1 MKWWNFSDSA
11 FVTFFVI
18 VAVLF
23 ALAVFLIITY
33 SLSASNEHRDLKKYK
48 DGSLTTRVYVIDVKH
63 NVVTYFN
70 KNNIR
75 QKRKIDMNGFY
86 QRFNANDIA
95 KVKTWIFN
103 ICLDFKSVD
112 PYLEVDVLVN
122 KGHTSYFSLLKLI
135 KFDALQGIIHCESF
149 ILKYISP
156 NAFDKKHKGIPTG
169 VLKRSAMEEL
179 VLKDKSTKG
188 FTFAIRFFYKRQF
201 VLSNDKIERYTMMTM
216 KNAIY
221 PFASNYKFPRQIID
235 DGNNELLLFDLRIDS
250 QEEALRLANSI
261 ARSIKKCIGVNG
273 FENQVSFSIGVL
285 ENSLFYQDFESMVSK
300 AQEACINGQHS
311 GQEILVFKKEANP
324 FGEINKYKQ
333 EVEKLLKPNAL
344 RYLFR
349 PVIDSHRKR
358 VIGYFE
364 YVKTYDSPF
373 STYGEMSKYASRY
386 NKNKQLF
393 ATVAK
398 YVIPKFSSEAQERS
412 WRLFLK
418 VSFLDFDYIPS
429 VLSQI
434 PEASNIKLVLVVDEQ
449 EINENASNLDS
460 LNHSLSV
467 LRNEKLELAMLM
479 KDKNLLLDSS
489 VYENFDY
496 FIAGSMM
503 IGEIKVNNRSRLSIH
518 TLIEQLLKYKKPII
532 ATDLE
537 SWQSIELIV
546 KSGISIVSTEVI
558 SPSNDMLLP
567 IDKKKMDRLVDLDNK
582 YN

>member
-1 MKWWNFSDSA
+1 MKWWDFSDSA
-11 FVTFFVI
+11 FLTFSI
-18 VAVLF
+18 IILVLIM
-23 ALAVFLIITY
+23 LTIFLVLTFTLSS
-33 SLSASNEHRDLKKYK
+33 SLEHKDLKKYK
-48 DGSLTTRVYVIDVKH
+48 DGSLTTRVYVIDVKK

-86 QRFNANDIA
+86 QRFNANDIS

-135 KFDALQGIIHCESF
+135 KYDALQGIIHCESF

-156 NAFDKKHKGIPTG
+156 NGFDRKHKGIPTG

-179 VLKDKSTKG
+179 VTKDKSTKG

-201 VLSNDKIERYTMMTM
+201 VLTNDKIERYTMMTM

-261 ARSIKKCIGVNG
+261 AHSIKKTIGVNG

-311 GQEILVFKKEANP
+311 NQEILVFKKEANP

-398 YVIPKFSSEAQERS
+398 YVIPKFSSEAQERG

-429 VLSQI
+429 VLEQI
-434 PEASNIKLVLVVDEQ
+434 PEANNIKLVLVVDEQ

-467 LRNEKLELAMLM
+467 LRKEKLELAMLM

>member
-1 MKWWNFSDSA
+1 MKWWDFSDKA
-11 FVTFFVI
+11 FLTFAIISLVLLVLAIFVI
-18 VAVLF
+18 
-23 ALAVFLIITY
+23 ITF
-33 SLSASNEHRDLKKYK
+33 SLSSSLEHKDLKKYK
-48 DGSLTTRVYVIDVKH
+48 DGSLTTRVYVIDVKK

-86 QRFNANDIA
+86 QRFNAMDIG
-95 KVKTWIFN
+95 KVKNWIFN
-103 ICLDFKSVD
+103 ISLDFKSVD

-135 KFDALQGIIHCESF
+135 KYDALQGIIHCESF
-149 ILKYISP
+149 ILKYITP
-156 NAFDKKHKGIPTG
+156 NAFDKRHKGIPTG
-169 VLKRSAMEEL
+169 VIKRSAMEEL
-179 VLKDKSTKG
+179 VTKDKSTKG

-261 ARSIKKCIGVNG
+261 AHSIKKCIGVNG

-311 GQEILVFKKEANP
+311 NQEILVFKKEANP

-349 PVIDSHRKR
+349 PIIDSHRKR

-373 STYGEMSKYASRY
+373 STYGEMSKYASRF

-398 YVIPKFSSEAQERS
+398 YVIPKFSSESQERT

-429 VLSQI
+429 VLAQI

-460 LNHSLSV
+460 LNYSLNV
-467 LRNEKLELAMLM
+467 LRKEKLELAMLM

>member
-1 MKWWNFSDSA
+1 MKWWDFSDKA
-11 FVTFFVI
+11 FLTFAIISLVLLVLAIFVI
-18 VAVLF
+18 
-23 ALAVFLIITY
+23 ITF
-33 SLSASNEHRDLKKYK
+33 SLSSSLEHKDLKKYK
-48 DGSLTTRVYVIDVKH
+48 DGSLTTRVYVIDVKK

-86 QRFNANDIA
+86 QRFNAMDIG
-95 KVKTWIFN
+95 KVKNWIFN
-103 ICLDFKSVD
+103 ISLDFKSVD

-135 KFDALQGIIHCESF
+135 KYDALQGIIHCESF
-149 ILKYISP
+149 ILKYITP
-156 NAFDKKHKGIPTG
+156 NAFDKRHKGIPTG
-169 VLKRSAMEEL
+169 VIKRSAMEEL
-179 VLKDKSTKG
+179 VTKDKSTKG

-261 ARSIKKCIGVNG
+261 AHSIKKCIGVNG

-311 GQEILVFKKEANP
+311 NQEILVFKKEANP

-373 STYGEMSKYASRY
+373 STYGEMSKYASRF

-398 YVIPKFSSEAQERS
+398 YVIPKCSSESQERT

-429 VLSQI
+429 VLAQI

-460 LNHSLSV
+460 LNYSLNV
-467 LRNEKLELAMLM
+467 LRKEKLELAMLM

>member
-1 MKWWNFSDSA
+1 
-11 FVTFFVI
+11 
-18 VAVLF
+18 
-23 ALAVFLIITY
+23 
-33 SLSASNEHRDLKKYK
+33 
-48 DGSLTTRVYVIDVKH
+48 
-63 NVVTYFN
+63 
-70 KNNIR
+70 
-75 QKRKIDMNGFY
+75 
-86 QRFNANDIA
+86 
-95 KVKTWIFN
+95 
-103 ICLDFKSVD
+103 
-112 PYLEVDVLVN
+112 
-122 KGHTSYFSLLKLI
+122 
-135 KFDALQGIIHCESF
+135 
-149 ILKYISP
+149 
-156 NAFDKKHKGIPTG
+156 
-169 VLKRSAMEEL
+169 MEEL
-179 VLKDKSTKG
+179 VTKDKSTKG

-201 VLSNDKIERYTMMTM
+201 VLTNDKIERYTMMTM

-261 ARSIKKCIGVNG
+261 AHSIKKTIGVNG

-311 GQEILVFKKEANP
+311 NQEILVFKKEANP

-398 YVIPKFSSEAQERS
+398 YVIPKFSSEAQERG

-429 VLSQI
+429 VLEQI
-434 PEASNIKLVLVVDEQ
+434 PEANNIKLVLVVDEQ

-467 LRNEKLELAMLM
+467 LRKEKLELAMLM

>member
-1 MKWWNFSDSA
+1 MKWWDFSDKA
-11 FVTFFVI
+11 FLTFAI
-18 VAVLF
+18 ISLVLLV
-23 ALAVFLIITY
+23 LAIFLIITF
-33 SLSASNEHRDLKKYK
+33 SLSSSLEHKDLKKYK
-48 DGSLTTRVYVIDVKH
+48 DGSLTTRVYVIDVKK

-86 QRFNANDIA
+86 QRFNAMDIG
-95 KVKTWIFN
+95 KVKNWIFN
-103 ICLDFKSVD
+103 ISLDFKSVD

-135 KFDALQGIIHCESF
+135 KYDALQGIIHCESF
-149 ILKYISP
+149 ILKYITP
-156 NAFDKKHKGIPTG
+156 NAFDKRHKGIPTG
-169 VLKRSAMEEL
+169 VIKRSAMEEL
-179 VLKDKSTKG
+179 VTKDKSTKG

-261 ARSIKKCIGVNG
+261 AHSIKKCIGVNG

-311 GQEILVFKKEANP
+311 NQEILVFKKEANP

-373 STYGEMSKYASRY
+373 STYGEMSKYASRF

-398 YVIPKFSSEAQERS
+398 YVIPKFSSESQERT

-429 VLSQI
+429 VLAQI

-460 LNHSLSV
+460 LNYSLNV
-467 LRNEKLELAMLM
+467 LRKEKLELAMLM

>member
-1 MKWWNFSDSA
+1 MKAWDFSNGP
-11 FVTFFVI
+11 FVTLFFI
-18 VAVLF
+18 MLIF
-23 ALAVFLIITY
+23 IGLTVFLVVSYVLT
-33 SLSASNEHRDLKKYK
+33 SSAEHKDLKKYK
-48 DGSLTTRVYVIDVKH
+48 DGSLTTRVYVIDVKK

-86 QRFNANDIA
+86 QRFNSNDVS

-135 KFDALQGIIHCESF
+135 KYDALQGIIHCESF

-156 NAFDKKHKGIPTG
+156 NGFDKRHKGIPTG

-179 VLKDKSTKG
+179 VLNDKSTKG
-188 FTFAIRFFYKRQF
+188 FTFAIRFFYKKQF
-201 VLSNDKIERYTMMTM
+201 ALVNDKIERYTMMTM

-261 ARSIKKCIGVNG
+261 AHSIKKCIGVNG

-285 ENSLFYQDFESMVSK
+285 ENSLFYQDFESMITK

-311 GQEILVFKKEANP
+311 NQEILVFKKEANP

-358 VIGYFE
+358 ILGYFQ

-398 YVIPKFSSEAQERS
+398 YVIPKFSSESSERN

-429 VLSQI
+429 VLAQI
-434 PEASNIKLVLVVDEQ
+434 PEAQNIKLVLVVDEQ
-449 EINENASNLDS
+449 EINENASNLES
-460 LNHSLSV
+460 LNHSLKTLS
-467 LRNEKLELAMLM
+467 NEKLELAMLM

-546 KSGISIVSTEVI
+546 KSGISIVSTEVM

-567 IDKKKMDRLVDLDNK
+567 IDKKKMDRLVELDNK

>member
-1 MKWWNFSDSA
+1 MKWWDFSDKA
-11 FVTFFVI
+11 FLTFAIISLVLLVLAIFVI
-18 VAVLF
+18 VTF
-23 ALAVFLIITY
+23 
-33 SLSASNEHRDLKKYK
+33 SLSSSLEHKDLKKYK
-48 DGSLTTRVYVIDVKH
+48 DGSLTTRVYVIDVKK

-86 QRFNANDIA
+86 QRFNAMDIG
-95 KVKTWIFN
+95 KVKNWIFN
-103 ICLDFKSVD
+103 ISLDFKSVD

-135 KFDALQGIIHCESF
+135 KYDALQGIIHCESF
-149 ILKYISP
+149 ILKYITP
-156 NAFDKKHKGIPTG
+156 NAFDKRHKGIPTG
-169 VLKRSAMEEL
+169 VIKRSAMEEL
-179 VLKDKSTKG
+179 VTKDKSTKG

-261 ARSIKKCIGVNG
+261 AHSIKKCIGVNG

-311 GQEILVFKKEANP
+311 NQEILVFKKEANP

-373 STYGEMSKYASRY
+373 STYGEMSKYASRF

-398 YVIPKFSSEAQERS
+398 YVIPKFSSESQERS

-429 VLSQI
+429 VLAQI

-460 LNHSLSV
+460 LNYSLNV
-467 LRNEKLELAMLM
+467 LRKEKLELAMLM

>member
-1 MKWWNFSDSA
+1 MKWWDFSDKA
-11 FVTFFVI
+11 FLTFAIISLVLLVLAIFVI
-18 VAVLF
+18 
-23 ALAVFLIITY
+23 ITF
-33 SLSASNEHRDLKKYK
+33 SLSSSLEHKDLKKYK
-48 DGSLTTRVYVIDVKH
+48 DGSLTTRVYVIDVKK

-86 QRFNANDIA
+86 QRFNAMDIG
-95 KVKTWIFN
+95 KVKNWIFN
-103 ICLDFKSVD
+103 ISLDFKSVD

-135 KFDALQGIIHCESF
+135 KYDALQGIIHCESF
-149 ILKYISP
+149 ILKYITP
-156 NAFDKKHKGIPTG
+156 NAFDKRHKGIPTG
-169 VLKRSAMEEL
+169 VIKRSAMEEL
-179 VLKDKSTKG
+179 VTKDKSTKG

-261 ARSIKKCIGVNG
+261 AHSIKKCIGVNG

-311 GQEILVFKKEANP
+311 NQEILVFKKEANP

-373 STYGEMSKYASRY
+373 STYGEMSKYASRF

-398 YVIPKFSSEAQERS
+398 YVIPKFSSESQERT

-429 VLSQI
+429 VLAQI

-460 LNHSLSV
+460 LNYSLNV
-467 LRNEKLELAMLM
+467 LRKEKLELAMLM